1 MDLRSIGV
9 FDSGVGGLTVL
20 KEIMKDNKEDYVY
33 LGDTQK
39 FPYGSKTKESIIELT
54 KSGMDFLI
62 SKNVKMIIIACGTAT
77 SQALEEMQKIYKIP
91 IIGIIEPTVEYIKQN
106 SNLRRIGVIATT
118 GTIRSNSWEK
128 KLKEQIDNIEVI
140 NKACPLL
147 ASMAEE
153 GWTDNEIAKLTIK
166 EYLKDM
172 KNIDALILGCTHYPL
187 FEKVIRET
195 LDENVEIINTGKMIN
210 QKVKEILEQKNLKNM
225 YLNEA
230 KYRIYLTDTETNFV
244 DVSKKILNRD
254 DIEKVINNA
263 KCHKMQE

>member
-1 MDLRSIGV
+1 
-9 FDSGVGGLTVL
+9 
-20 KEIMKDNKEDYVY
+20 
-33 LGDTQK
+33 
-39 FPYGSKTKESIIELT
+39 
-54 KSGMDFLI
+54 
-62 SKNVKMIIIACGTAT
+62 
-77 SQALEEMQKIYKIP
+77 
-91 IIGIIEPTVEYIKQN
+91 
-106 SNLRRIGVIATT
+106 
-118 GTIRSNSWEK
+118 
-128 KLKEQIDNIEVI
+128 
-140 NKACPLL
+140 
-147 ASMAEE
+147 MAEE